1 VGGEGA
7 VGVRAVIKV
16 RAIVIDKS
24 GLTGDVLSSVQ
35 LLALVTVDRVSV
47 GACHLF
53 QYTNLESICY

>member
-24 GLTGDVLSSVQ
+24 GLAGDILSPVQ
-35 LLALVTVDRVSV
+35 PFTLVAVDRVSV
-47 GACHLF
+47 CACHLF